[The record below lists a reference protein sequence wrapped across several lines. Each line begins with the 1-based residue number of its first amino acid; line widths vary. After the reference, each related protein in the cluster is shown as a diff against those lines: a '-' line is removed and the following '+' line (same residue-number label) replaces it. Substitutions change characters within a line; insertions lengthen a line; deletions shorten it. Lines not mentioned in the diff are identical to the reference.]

1 METQKRSLR
10 RHLFEVIEIGAS
22 GHLVGRFFDI
32 FMVVLILLNVCAVAL
47 ETVNELS
54 AQYGKEFLYFE
65 IFSLIVFVL
74 EYVLRV
80 WTAIEYRPNPEKVGK
95 SKFRVRFILSPLM
108 VIDFLAIAPT
118 IFFSF
123 VGFDLRFLRVF
134 RFLRLFKLMRYSP
147 ALSSL
152 GSVFYEERRAL
163 IATLIIMLGLSLFAS
178 SIMYFL
184 ERAAQ
189 PDAFGNIPSAMW
201 WAFATLTTIGYGDV
215 VPVTVWGKIFG
226 AIIMILG
233 VGVYAL
239 PIGIVASGFANEIHR
254 RDFVIRWGL
263 VANVPLFHGLDA
275 SLINTIAKR
284 LRSQVVE
291 MGKLVA
297 YEGEDADKLFL
308 IVSGSIRRRNEE
320 GEYHL
325 KKGAFF
331 GAKSLMERTTFHANY
346 MATSKSQLL
355 VLDAIDFH
363 HLLDHYPSLKE
374 RLDET
379 YAIDSASKD
388 DFGQTEVDEL
398 ET

>member
-1 METQKRSLR
+1 MNDNKRSLR
-10 RHLFEVIEIGAS
+10 RQIFEIIEIGGS
-22 GHLVGRFFDI
+22 GHWIGRFFDVFMI
-32 FMVVLILLNVCAVAL
+32 FLILLNVCAVAL
-47 ETVNELS
+47 ETVQPIIKRYS
-54 AQYGKEFLYFE
+54 SEFLYFE
-65 IFSLIVFVL
+65 VFSLTVFTF
-74 EYVLRV
+74 EYLLRI
-80 WTAIEYRPNPEKVGK
+80 WTAVEYRSNPEQKGK
-95 SKFRVRFILSPLM
+95 GSFRTRFIFSPLM
-108 VIDFLAIAPT
+108 IIDFIAIAPT
-118 IFFSF
+118 ILFSF

-152 GSVFYEERRAL
+152 GSVFFEERRAL
-163 IATLIIMLGLSLFAS
+163 IATLIIMLGLALFAS
-178 SIMYFL
+178 SVMYYL

-189 PDAFGNIPSAMW
+189 PEVFGNIPSAMW

-215 VPVTVWGKIFG
+215 VPVTTMGKIFG
-226 AIIMILG
+226 AGVMILG

-239 PIGIVASGFANEIHR
+239 PIGIIASGFANEIHR

-263 VANVPLFHGLDA
+263 VANVPLFNGLDA

-291 MGKLVA
+291 PGRLIA

-331 GAKSLMERTTFHANY
+331 GAKSLLERTTFHANY
-346 MATSKSQLL
+346 VATSKTQLL

-374 RLDET
+374 RIEQSSIGDKVKE
-379 YAIDSASKD
+379 
-388 DFGQTEVDEL
+388 DFGQTELEEL
-398 ET
+398 E

>member
-1 METQKRSLR
+1 MVTYKSSLR
-10 RHLFEVIEIGAS
+10 RQIFEVIEIGGS
-22 GHLVGRFFDI
+22 GHMVGRFFDV
-32 FMVVLILLNVCAVAL
+32 FMVVLILFNVCAVAL
-47 ETVNELS
+47 ETVNHLAIRYE
-54 AQYGKEFLYFE
+54 KEFLYFE
-65 IFSLIVFVL
+65 IFSLFVFIL
-74 EYVLRV
+74 EYLMRI
-80 WTAIEYRPNPEKVGK
+80 WTAVEYRPNPEEAGK
-95 SKFRVRFILSPLM
+95 YNFRLRFVLSPLM
-108 VIDFLAIAPT
+108 VIDFIAIAPT
-118 IFFSF
+118 ILFSF
-123 VGFDLRFLRVF
+123 AGFDLRFLRVF

-163 IATLIIMLGLSLFAS
+163 IATLIITLGLALFAS
-178 SIMYFL
+178 SIMYYI

-201 WAFATLTTIGYGDV
+201 WAFSTLTTIGYGDV
-215 VPVTVWGKIFG
+215 VPVTAWGKIFG
-226 AIIMILG
+226 AVIMILG

-275 SLINTIAKR
+275 TLINTIAKR
-284 LRSQVVE
+284 LRSQAVE
-291 MGKLVA
+291 PGKLIA
-297 YEGEDADKLFL
+297 YEGENAEKLFL
-308 IVSGSIRRRNEE
+308 IVSGSIRRRNED

-346 MATSKSQLL
+346 VATSKTKLL

-363 HLLDHYPSLKE
+363 HLLDHFPSLKE
-374 RLDET
+374 RIEQTSSEDET
-379 YAIDSASKD
+379 KE
-388 DFGQTEVDEL
+388 DFGQTEVEEL
-398 ET
+398 EI

>member
-1 METQKRSLR
+1 METQKSSLR
-10 RHLFEVIEIGAS
+10 RQIFEVIEIGGS
-22 GHLVGRFFDI
+22 GHLIGRFFDI
-32 FMVVLILLNVCAVAL
+32 FMVVLILFNVCAVAL
-47 ETVNELS
+47 ETVNDL
-54 AQYGKEFLYFE
+54 AINYKQEFLYFE
-65 IFSLIVFVL
+65 IFSLFVFIL
-74 EYVLRV
+74 EYLTRI
-80 WTAIEYRPNPEKVGK
+80 WTAVEYRPNPEQAGK
-95 SKFRVRFILSPLM
+95 HNFRMRFIFSPLM
-108 VIDFLAIAPT
+108 VIDFIAIAPT
-118 IFFSF
+118 IIFSF

-163 IATLIIMLGLSLFAS
+163 IATLIITLGLALFAS
-178 SIMYFL
+178 SIMYYI

-215 VPVTVWGKIFG
+215 VPVTTWGKIFG
-226 AIIMILG
+226 AVIMILG

-275 SLINTIAKR
+275 NLINTIAKR

-291 MGKLVA
+291 AGKLIA
-297 YEGEDADKLFL
+297 YEGENAEKLFL
-308 IVSGSIRRRNEE
+308 IVSGAIRRRNEE

-346 MATSKSQLL
+346 VATTKVQLL
-355 VLDAIDFH
+355 VLDAVDFH

-374 RLDET
+374 RIEET
-379 YAIDSASKD
+379 SSSDQSKE
-388 DFGQTEVDEL
+388 DFGQTEVEEL
-398 ET
+398 EI